1 MDGMDRSAFASFL
14 RARRGALRP
23 SDVGLSPGA
32 RRRVQGLRREEV
44 AHLASMS
51 VDYYSRLE
59 RGQGAQPSPQMLTV
73 LARVLHLTLD
83 ERDHL
88 YRLGGHNAPDRI
100 SGDVHVAPGLQRVLD
115 RLDDTPA
122 LILSDLAET
131 LAQNRLAMA
140 LFGDSSSLTGLARSG
155 VARWFLH
162 PETERMIYPEE
173 DRARQGRALVAA
185 LRAAIG
191 RRGPASPASKLANE
205 LLKRSLEFAELWE
218 LQEVGTRY
226 EDHKVLVHPE
236 VGPIDFDCQA
246 LLTEDQSQTLIVFTV
261 PPRSADEEKLKLLSV
276 LGLAQF
282 AAPSSS
288 GSGDRD

>member
-1 MDGMDRSAFASFL
+1 MDRSAFASFL

-23 SDVGLSPGA
+23 GDVGLSPGA
-32 RRRVQGLRREEV
+32 RRRVEGLRREEV

-59 RGQGAQPSPQMLTV
+59 RGQGGQPSPAMLTV

-88 YRLGGHNAPDRI
+88 YRLAGHNAPDRT

-115 RLDDTPA
+115 RLEDTPA

-131 LAQNRLAMA
+131 LAQNRLAAA
-140 LFGDSSSLTGLARSG
+140 LFGDSSGFTGLARSG
-155 VARWFLH
+155 IARWFLH
-162 PETERMIYPEE
+162 PETERLVYLEE

-191 RRGPASPASKLANE
+191 RRGPSSSASKLANE
-205 LLKRSLEFAELWE
+205 LLKRSAEFAELWE

-226 EDHKVLVHPE
+226 EDHKVLVHAE
-236 VGPIDFDCQA
+236 IGPIDFDCQA
-246 LLTEDQSQTLIVFTV
+246 LLTEDQSQTLLVFTV
-261 PPRSADEEKLKLLSV
+261 PPRSAEEEKLTLLSV
-276 LGLAQF
+276 VGATRF
-282 AAPSSS
+282 VASPPS
-288 GSGDRD
+288 GSSEQY